1 MSLRSSSPLAG
12 LRVFRFSAELVIA
25 VSLVLLMF
33 DAPRLQAQTA
43 ASANVTAS
51 VSQPLSVSATNGLAF
66 GTLFPGN
73 AKTVAVTDA
82 AAAAF
87 SVSGAAS
94 GNVSMT
100 FSIPN
105 TITSG
110 GNSLTVDTWTARRNT
125 SNSAASGTD
134 FTPSASATQAV
145 LSGSGN
151 LYVFVG
157 ATAHPGAS
165 QAAGAY
171 TGTLTLTV
179 VYF

>member
-1 MSLRSSSPLAG
+1 MF
-12 LRVFRFSAELVIA
+12 FRFSPLPADVRLPGMTAELMITVA
-25 VSLVLLMF
+25 FALLAA
-33 DAPRLQAQTA
+33 DVHAAGAQTS

-73 AKTVAVTDA
+73 AKTVAVTEA

-87 SVSGAAS
+87 SISGAAN

-100 FSIPN
+100 FGIPS

-110 GNSLTVDTWTARRNT
+110 ANTLTVDTWTARRNT
-125 SNSAASGTD
+125 TNSASSGTD
-134 FTPSASATQAV
+134 FTPSASATQAA

-157 ATAHPGAS
+157 ATAHPGSS

>member
-1 MSLRSSSPLAG
+1 MSFRSSPL
-12 LRVFRFSAELVIA
+12 LVGA
-25 VSLVLLMF
+25 RMF
-33 DAPRLQAQTA
+33 DVSTKWMVVAAIALLTANVHAAGAQTS

-73 AKTVAVTDA
+73 TKTIAVNEA
-82 AAAAF
+82 GAAAF
-87 SVSGAAS
+87 SISGAAS

-100 FSIPN
+100 FGIPS
-105 TITSG
+105 TITNG
-110 GNSLTVDTWTARRNT
+110 ANTLTVDTWTARRNT
-125 SNSAASGTD
+125 TNSASSGTD
-134 FTPSASATQAV
+134 FTPSATATQAA

-157 ATAHPGAS
+157 ATAHPGSS

>member
-1 MSLRSSSPLAG
+1 MTVRVSTLQAGMRSLRRFVVWVMAPVLGLLLIGTAPLQG
-12 LRVFRFSAELVIA
+12 
-25 VSLVLLMF
+25 
-33 DAPRLQAQTA
+33 QTS

-73 AKTVAVTDA
+73 SKTIAVSDA
-82 AAAAF
+82 GAAAF
-87 SVSGAAS
+87 SISGAAG

-100 FSIPN
+100 FTIPT

-110 GNSLTVDTWTARRNT
+110 GNSLSIDSWTARRNT
-125 SNSAASGTD
+125 TNNAGAGTD
-134 FTPSASATQAV
+134 FTPSAVATQTA
-145 LSGSGN
+145 LSGTGN

-157 ATAHPGAS
+157 ATAHPGVS
-165 QAAGAY
+165 QVAGAY
-171 TGTLTLTV
+171 TGTLSLTV